1 MPKLKTKALI
11 QEILIPGV
19 TEYFLDKNEP
29 WLKKHASRIKAA
41 RGTSG
46 FWQANTLHIYQ
57 KQRLQPY
64 QLLRDLTE
72 LGYEKVQRLEA
83 PGEFSYLGGL
93 IRVYALVWNKI
104 ITLEFWGSL
113 LEKISLSKPALVK
126 IAPSSRRRLEIQV
139 QKRFLAK
146 LEPGDFVV
154 HLDHGIGIFK
164 DKLKLENKI
173 YFRLLYAQEDQLLV
187 PESLSEK
194 LSPYIGFGAPKI
206 HRLSGALWHK
216 TKRQVHQS
224 AIALAKKLLKIY
236 AQRKLK
242 TRPPYLPGGELQRQF
257 EASFPY
263 ELTLDQEQAW
273 QEIQSE
279 LSSAYPMD
287 RLLIGDVGFGKTE
300 IALRAAFKAILSGK
314 QAAMLVPTTI
324 LADQH
329 FLNFKERFQGTPVKF
344 GLISRVLPQALRG
357 RTSQKLAKGEIDL
370 VIGTH
375 GLLNPDIR
383 FKNLGLLIIDEE
395 QKFGVQAKEAFKQR
409 FPALD
414 VLSLSATPIPR
425 SLQLA
430 LTNVWSASLLL
441 SPPPLKK
448 KIETYLAPFQVEAA
462 MRAIENELKR
472 GGQVYWLYNKVQHIR
487 QVKKSIERLLPQIKV
502 RIAHGQMPELKLV
515 RTLRAF
521 GRGEF
526 QVLLATTIIE
536 NGLDLPRV
544 NTLIVQEAEALGLA
558 QAHQIRGRIGRKE
571 VPARAFFFY
580 NKKRLTPEGQK
591 RLALLQ
597 RFSDLGEGYEL
608 SLKDLEIRGGGN
620 ILGKEQS
627 GHIRA
632 VGLNL
637 YSQMLAEA
645 IEQLKS
651 KAV

>member
-1 MPKLKTKALI
+1 MPKPKTKSLI

-19 TEYFLDKNEP
+19 TEYFLDKRES
-29 WLKKHASRIKAA
+29 WLKEHAARIKAA
-41 RGTSG
+41 RGASS
-46 FWQANTLHIYQ
+46 FWQSNTLYIYQ
-57 KQRLQPY
+57 NQRLQPY
-64 QLLRDLTE
+64 QLLRDLAE

-83 PGEFSYLGGL
+83 PGEFSYFGGL
-93 IRVYALVWNKI
+93 IRIYALVWNQI
-104 ITLEFWGSL
+104 ITLEFWGSR
-113 LEKISLSKPALVK
+113 LEKISLTQPALVK
-126 IAPSSRRRLEIQV
+126 LAPSSRRRLELQV

-164 DKLKLENKI
+164 DKLQLENKT
-173 YFRLLYAQEDQLLV
+173 YFRLLYAQGDQLLV

-194 LSPYIGFGAPKI
+194 LSPYIGFGTPKI
-206 HRLSGALWHK
+206 YRLGGVLWHK

-224 AIALAKKLLKIY
+224 TINLAKKLLKIY

-242 TRPPYLPGGELQRQF
+242 TRPPYLQDDELQRQF

-263 ELTLDQEQAW
+263 ELTLDQEQALR
-273 QEIQSE
+273 EIKLDMASV
-279 LSSAYPMD
+279 YPMD

-300 IALRAAFKAILSGK
+300 IALRAAFKAIVSGK
-314 QAAMLVPTTI
+314 QVIMLVPTTI

-329 FLNFKERFQGTPVKF
+329 FLNFKERFQGTPVKL
-344 GLISRVLPQALRG
+344 GLISRVVPGALRG
-357 RTSQKLAKGEIDL
+357 RSSQRLARGEIDL
-370 VIGTH
+370 IIGTH
-375 GLLNPDIR
+375 GLLNPDIK

-395 QKFGVQAKEAFKQR
+395 QKFGVEAKETFKQR

-430 LTNVWSASLLL
+430 LTNVWNASLLL

-448 KIETYLAPFQVEAA
+448 KIETYLAPFQPEAA
-462 MRAIENELKR
+462 ICAIEKELKR
-472 GGQVYWLYNKVQHIR
+472 GGQVYWLYNKVRHIKR
-487 QVKKSIERLLPQIKV
+487 VKKSIEQLLPGIKV
-502 RIAHGQMPELKLV
+502 RIAHGQMPELELV
-515 RTLRAF
+515 KTLRAF

-526 QVLLATTIIE
+526 QLLLATTIIE

-544 NTLIVQEAEALGLA
+544 NTLIVQEAERLGLT

-580 NKKRLTPEGQK
+580 DKTRLTPEGQK

-608 SLKDLEIRGGGN
+608 SLKDLEMRGGGN

-645 IEQLKS
+645 IEKLKE
-651 KAV
+651 